1 MSDFILPIGIDA
13 ENVINPLNE
22 TISTM
27 ERVENT
33 AKETGKSLNDAF
45 AQGGRAAENIE
56 LFCIPK
62 ILKNE
67 SNSQQKTA

>member
-27 ERVENT
+27 EKVENA
-33 AKETGKSLNDAF
+33 AKETGKSLND
-45 AQGGRAAENIE
+45 GGI
-56 LFCIPK
+56 
-62 ILKNE
+62 
-67 SNSQQKTA
+67 S

>member
-27 ERVENT
+27 EKVENA

-45 AQGGRAAENIE
+45 VQGGRAAENIE
-56 LFCIPK
+56 EK
-62 ILKNE
+62 LKSVKKGVE
-67 SNSQQKTA
+67 

>member
-13 ENVINPLNE
+13 ANVINPLNE

-27 ERVENT
+27 ERVEST

-56 LFCIPK
+56 EK
-62 ILKNE
+62 LKPN
-67 SNSQQKTA
+67 TI